1 VQCGPSTEEGDVG
14 YIQLLGTGGTIASRG
29 SGDAGSVATDAA
41 TDLARGEYG
50 ELRVSAR
57 DVLRTNSYRL
67 TLGDLRLI
75 AEAAQEALLDRGTD
89 GVVVTHGTDTLEE
102 TAFLVDLVHRSPK
115 AVVFTGAQQP
125 ADSPAPDGPRNVEEA
140 VLAAASPGLHNSG
153 VLISFNGTVRSAR
166 GARKAHTTA
175 SSPFQGGAEVA
186 HMAGSQLVVTATPRR
201 HLPSLPLPPAAFD
214 TTRVEIITAYPGAT
228 PDLMDSAVQSGAQA
242 IVLAGTG
249 VGNAGPGFAGTV
261 TQAVGSGCAVIL
273 STRTPW
279 GPVVPRY
286 GNGGG
291 TDLVAA
297 GAIPSGELNPFQA
310 RILAALLL
318 SHGTSAAE
326 LSRAFR
332 AHL

>member
-1 VQCGPSTEEGDVG
+1 VAH
-14 YIQLLGTGGTIASRG
+14 IQLLATGGTIASRG
-29 SGDAGSVATDAA
+29 GGDAGSVATDAA
-41 TDLARGEYG
+41 ADLARGEYG
-50 ELRVSAR
+50 ELQVSTR

-75 AEAAQEALLDRGTD
+75 ADAAREALLDRGTD

-102 TAFLVDLVHRSPK
+102 TAFLLDLVHSSPK
-115 AVVFTGAQQP
+115 TVVLTGAQRP

-140 VLAAASPGLHNSG
+140 VLAAASPGLHDSG
-153 VLISFNGTVRSAR
+153 VLISFDGTVRSAR

-175 SSPFQGGAEVA
+175 SNPFQGGAEVA
-186 HMAGSQLVVTATPRR
+186 HMAGRRLVVTATPRR
-201 HLPSLPLPPAAFD
+201 HRSPLSLPPAAFD
-214 TTRVEIITAYPGAT
+214 TTRVEIVTAYPGAT
-228 PDLMDSAVQSGAQA
+228 PDLMDFAVQSGAQA

-249 VGNAGPGFAGTV
+249 AGNAGPGFAETV
-261 TQAVGSGCAVIL
+261 TQAVESGCAVIL
-273 STRTPW
+273 STRAPW

-297 GAIPSGELNPFQA
+297 GAIPSGDLNPFQA

-326 LSRAFR
+326 LPRAFR
-332 AHL
+332 VHS

>member
-1 VQCGPSTEEGDVG
+1 VAH
-14 YIQLLGTGGTIASRG
+14 IQLLGTGGTIASRG

-75 AEAAQEALLDRGTD
+75 AEAAQEALLDRSTD

-102 TAFLVDLVHRSPK
+102 TAFLLDLVHRSLK
-115 AVVFTGAQQP
+115 TVVFTGAQQP

-186 HMAGSQLVVTATPRR
+186 HMAGSQLVITATPRR
-201 HLPSLPLPPAAFD
+201 LPPLPLPPAAFD
-214 TTRVEIITAYPGAT
+214 TTRVEIVTAYPGAT

-249 VGNAGPGFAGTV
+249 VGNAGPGFSENVA
-261 TQAVGSGCAVIL
+261 QAVESGCAVIL
-273 STRTPW
+273 STRAPW

-297 GAIPSGELNPFQA
+297 GAIPSGDLNPFQA
-310 RILAALLL
+310 RILAALVL

-326 LSRAFR
+326 LPRAFR
-332 AHL
+332 AQP

>member
-1 VQCGPSTEEGDVG
+1 MAHV
-14 YIQLLGTGGTIASRG
+14 QLLGTGGTIASRG

-41 TDLARGEYG
+41 AELARGEYG
-50 ELRVSAR
+50 QLQISAR

-75 AEAAQEALLDRGTD
+75 AEAAQEALQDRGTD

-102 TAFLVDLVHRSPK
+102 TAFLLDLVHRSPK
-115 AVVFTGAQQP
+115 TVVFTGAQQP
-125 ADSPAPDGPRNVEEA
+125 ADSRAPDGPRNVEEA
-140 VLAAASPGLHNSG
+140 VLAAASSELHDSG

-175 SSPFQGGAEVA
+175 SGPFQGGTEVA
-186 HMAGSQLVVTATPRR
+186 HVVGSHLVVTATPRR
-201 HLPSLPLPPAAFD
+201 PHPPLPLPPTAFD
-214 TTRVEIITAYPGAT
+214 TTRVEIVTAYPGAT
-228 PDLMDSAVQSGAQA
+228 PDLMDFAVRSGARA

-249 VGNAGPGFAGTV
+249 VGNAGPGFAETV
-261 TQAVGSGCAVIL
+261 AQAVDSGCAVIL

-279 GPVVPRY
+279 GPVVPLY

-297 GAIPSGELNPFQA
+297 GAVPSGDLNPFQA

-326 LSRAFR
+326 LPPAFR
-332 AHL
+332 AHS

>member
-1 VQCGPSTEEGDVG
+1 VESIRSGRCLEIGRRTGGPLDGEEADVAHV
-14 YIQLLGTGGTIASRG
+14 QLLGTGGTIASRG

-41 TDLARGEYG
+41 AELARGEYVQ
-50 ELRVSAR
+50 LQISAR

-75 AEAAQEALLDRGTD
+75 AEAAQEALQDRGTD

-102 TAFLVDLVHRSPK
+102 TAFLLDLVHRSPK
-115 AVVFTGAQQP
+115 TVVFTGAQQP
-125 ADSPAPDGPRNVEEA
+125 ADSRAPDGPRNVEE
-140 VLAAASPGLHNSG
+140 
-153 VLISFNGTVRSAR
+153 TVRSAR

-175 SSPFQGGAEVA
+175 SGPFQGGTEVA
-186 HMAGSQLVVTATPRR
+186 HVVGSHLVVTATPRR
-201 HLPSLPLPPAAFD
+201 PHPPLPLPPTAFD
-214 TTRVEIITAYPGAT
+214 TTRVEIVTAYPGAT
-228 PDLMDSAVQSGAQA
+228 PDLMDFAVRAGAQA

-249 VGNAGPGFAGTV
+249 VGNAGPGFAETV
-261 TQAVGSGCAVIL
+261 AQAVDSGCAVIL

-279 GPVVPRY
+279 GPVVPLY

-297 GAIPSGELNPFQA
+297 GAVPSGDLNPFQA

-326 LSRAFR
+326 LPPAFR
-332 AHL
+332 AHS